1 MAFKL
6 PIPGGLKKDQ
16 KSVDKAGVPLKADA
30 KPGDSLSNLS
40 QSPLNKPAP
49 KPAAKSGGGFNL
61 FGLGK
66 QKPVAPKKALGPITT
81 TTAQTTS
88 QTTQQGPATN
98 SGFSST
104 ANKTQKIAA
113 AVAATKVT
121 KPKKVT
127 KGAFKLPI
135 IGDKPLINQLIVL
148 LVIAGIFVLLAIA
161 ATVYYQIKKD
171 HASTYTNITSQ
182 LQFHTQRL
190 AKSGGLAARG
200 DAVSFPQLQDSRDEF
215 QRYLDTLNNGGEA
228 FSTQV
233 PSARVSEELTSR
245 LEELT
250 KRFADS
256 SNAATSILAAKTDLT
271 DLSRNIAQVRSGAEE
286 LAALSQDLTGLMQQ
300 SGASPAQILKVNR
313 LTFYAE
319 RLGRGSAEIL
329 GSDIIDPE
337 VPFLMG
343 KDTNDFRELIKA
355 LESGSDALGI
365 TALRDGDTKARVAK
379 LREQFALF
387 EQNIQ
392 PILGNVQK
400 LVSARQSG
408 RALQQGS
415 EQLLGN
421 VEQMQQALAV
431 EKNSF
436 PLLLA
441 LLFGLLALA
450 TLALLAVVFLGDA
463 RRRAAES
470 EAENKRN
477 QEAILRLLNEMG
489 DLADGDLTIRAKVTE
504 DITGAIADS
513 MNYTIDELR
522 TLVTGVNNASNSVSV
537 RSQQAQAVSVQLL
550 DAAEKQSKEI
560 QNTTQ
565 DVLRVAETLTLVS
578 ASAEESSQVAMRS
591 LAAADKGRMAVQ
603 NSITG
608 MNDIREQIQET
619 SKRIKRLGE
628 SSQEIGE
635 IVELISDI
643 TEQTNVLALNA
654 AIQAASAGEA
664 GRGFSVVAEEV
675 QRLAERSGEATKQ
688 IGAIVKTI
696 QADTQDAV
704 AAMEKS
710 TTGVVEGAKLSDAA
724 GQALSEIDLVTKNLA
739 GLIQKISDDTQT
751 QATSAN
757 KVARNMQDILEI
769 NRQTSVG
776 TQQTA
781 TSIKDLADVASD
793 LKASVSGFKL

>member
-1 MAFKL
+1 MA
-6 PIPGGLKKDQ
+6 LKFPTSLTKRDKNSAVTGAQ
-16 KSVDKAGVPLKADA
+16 TGAADKSSSSIFGFLGRNKAD
-30 KPGDSLSNLS
+30 KS
-40 QSPLNKPAP
+40 SP
-49 KPAAKSGGGFNL
+49 
-61 FGLGK
+61 
-66 QKPVAPKKALGPITT
+66 
-81 TTAQTTS
+81 
-88 QTTQQGPATN
+88 PATGKI
-98 SGFSST
+98 SAGTGSAPST
-104 ANKTQKIAA
+104 AGFGQSGDQTRKIKAE
-113 AVAATKVT
+113 VAATKVT
-121 KPKKVT
+121 KGQKTQSNGRV
-127 KGAFKLPI
+127 FKLPF
-135 IGDKPLINQLIVL
+135 IGDRPAEKQLPILLIIAGFFGALTIGAIVL
-148 LVIAGIFVLLAIA
+148 DAINRSNLS
-161 ATVYYQIKKD
+161 V
-171 HASTYTNITSQ
+171 YTNITSQ

-190 AKSGGLAARG
+190 AKSAGLAARG
-200 DAVSFPQLQDSRDEF
+200 DPASFPQLQDSRDEF
-215 QRYLDTLNNGGEA
+215 ERYLKVLNEGTPSGEKTFDT
-228 FSTQV
+228 TV
-233 PSARVSEELTSR
+233 PTARISEELNSR

-250 KRFADS
+250 KRFGDS
-256 SNAATSILAAKTDLT
+256 AGAATAILSAKTDLA
-271 DLSRNIAQVRSGAEE
+271 DLSRNIAQVRAGAEE
-286 LAALSQDLTGLMQQ
+286 LAALAQDVTGLMQQ
-300 SGASPAQILKVNR
+300 SGAPPAQVLKVAR
-313 LTFYAE
+313 LTFLAE

-329 GSDIIDPE
+329 GADVIEAD
-337 VPFLMG
+337 VPFLMA
-343 KDTNDFRELIKA
+343 KDTNDFRELLKA
-355 LESGSDALGI
+355 LENGSESMGI
-365 TALRDGDTKARVAK
+365 TALRDGDAKAKASK
-379 LREQFALF
+379 LREQFNGF
-387 EQNIQ
+387 EKNVG

-415 EQLLGN
+415 E
-421 VEQMQQALAV
+421 
-431 EKNSF
+431 
-436 PLLLA
+436 
-441 LLFGLLALA
+441 
-450 TLALLAVVFLGDA
+450 ALLANVESLQIALAAEKKNTSLMLAILFGVLSLISLALIAATFLADA
-463 RRRAAES
+463 RKRAVGS

-522 TLVTGVNNASNSVSV
+522 TLVTGVNNASTQVSAK
-537 RSQQAQAVSVQLL
+537 SQQAQAVSVQLL
-550 DAAEKQSKEI
+550 DAAEKQSREI
-560 QNTTQ
+560 RDTTQ
-565 DVLRVAETLTLVS
+565 DVLGVAETLTKVS
-578 ASAEESSQVAMRS
+578 SNAEESSQVAMRS
-591 LAAADKGRMAVQ
+591 LAAADKGRLAVQ
-603 NSITG
+603 NSISG
-608 MNDIREQIQET
+608 MNDIRDQIQET

-724 GQALSEIDLVTKNLA
+724 GQALSEIDSVTKNLA
-739 GLIQKISDDTQT
+739 SLIQKISTDTQT
-751 QATSAN
+751 QAASAN

-769 NRQTSVG
+769 NRQTTVG

-781 TSIKDLADVASD
+781 SSIKELAEVASD

>member
-6 PIPGGLKKDQ
+6 PTPDLIKKT
-16 KSVDKAGVPLKADA
+16 DKAGVNPATVG
-30 KPGDSLSNLS
+30 KPGSAKSAPSKAAKKGGFSLAGLFGGGKKKPL
-40 QSPLNKPAP
+40 SPLTS
-49 KPAAKSGGGFNL
+49 SGKIF
-61 FGLGK
+61 
-66 QKPVAPKKALGPITT
+66 
-81 TTAQTTS
+81 TATPRGAQS
-88 QTTQQGPATN
+88 VQAGN
-98 SGFSST
+98 SGFGVT
-104 ANKTQKIAA
+104 GDQTQKIAA
-113 AVAATKVT
+113 AVAANKVT
-121 KPKKVT
+121 KIKKT
-127 KGAFKLPI
+127 GGGFKLPL
-135 IGDKPLINQLIVL
+135 IGDRPLEKQLPIL
-148 LVIAGIFVLLAIA
+148 LLIFGFFLLLAIA
-161 ATVYYQIKKD
+161 AAFLD
-171 HASTYTNITSQ
+171 ARNRSFNATYTNITSQ

-190 AKSGGLAARG
+190 AKSAGLAARG
-200 DAVSFPQLQDSRDEF
+200 DSVSFPQLQDSRDEF
-215 QRYLDTLNNGGEA
+215 QRYLGVLNEGGFA
-228 FSTQV
+228 FGVDV
-233 PSARVSEELTSR
+233 PKARSSEELTSR

-250 KRFADS
+250 KRYSDALNS
-256 SNAATSILAAKTDLT
+256 ATAILSAKTDLT
-271 DLSRNIAQVRSGAEE
+271 ELARNIAQVRSGAEE

-300 SGASPAQILKVNR
+300 AGSPPPQVLKVNR
-313 LTFYAE
+313 LTFLAE

-329 GSDIIDPE
+329 GADVIDPE

-355 LESGSDALGI
+355 LESGSEALGI
-365 TALRDGDTKARVAK
+365 SALRDGDSRARVTK
-379 LREQFALF
+379 LREQFTAF

-408 RALQQGS
+408 RAIQQGS
-415 EQLLGN
+415 EQLLST
-421 VEQMQQALAV
+421 VEQLQNAFAA
-431 EKNSF
+431 EKNNL
-436 PLLLA
+436 PLILA
-441 LLFGLLALA
+441 MVFGLLALL
-450 TLALLAVVFLGDA
+450 TLALLAAVFLGDA
-463 RRRAAES
+463 RRRAAAS

-522 TLVTGVNNASNSVSV
+522 ALVTGVNSASNSVSV
-537 RSQQAQAVSVQLL
+537 KSQQAQAVSVQLL

-560 QNTTQ
+560 QDTTQ
-565 DVLRVAETLTLVS
+565 AVLRVAETLTLVS
-578 ASAEESSQVAMRS
+578 ASAEESSTVAMRS

-603 NSITG
+603 NSISG

-675 QRLAERSGEATKQ
+675 QRLAERSAEATKQ

-710 TTGVVEGAKLSDAA
+710 TSGVVEGAKLSDAA
-724 GQALSEIDLVTKNLA
+724 GQALTEIDSVTKNLA
-739 GLIQKISDDTQT
+739 QLIQRISADTQT
-751 QATSAN
+751 QAASAS

-769 NRQTSVG
+769 NRQTTTG

-781 TSIKDLADVASD
+781 SSIKELADVASD

>member
-6 PIPGGLKKDQ
+6 PTPDLLKKND
-16 KSVDKAGVPLKADA
+16 KSGAGPAASGKAG
-30 KPGDSLSNLS
+30 S
-40 QSPLNKPAP
+40 NKPA
-49 KPAAKSGGGFNL
+49 KKGGFSFAGL
-61 FGLGK
+61 FGGK
-66 QKPVAPKKALGPITT
+66 KKQLSPLTSSGKAMPVGSRGTPS
-81 TTAQTTS
+81 AQAAS
-88 QTTQQGPATN
+88 
-98 SGFSST
+98 SGFGVT
-104 ANKTQKIAA
+104 GDQTQKIAA
-113 AVAATKVT
+113 AVAANKVT
-121 KPKKVT
+121 KTKKT
-127 KGAFKLPI
+127 SGGFRLPI
-135 IGDKPLINQLIVL
+135 IGNRPLEKQLPIL
-148 LVIAGIFVLLAIA
+148 LFIFSFFLLLAIA
-161 ATVYYQIKKD
+161 ATFLD
-171 HASTYTNITSQ
+171 ARNRSFNATYTNITSQ

-190 AKSGGLAARG
+190 AKAAGLAARG
-200 DAVSFPQLQDSRDEF
+200 DSVSFPQLQDSRDEF
-215 QRYLDTLNNGGEA
+215 QRYLGVLNVGGFA
-228 FSTQV
+228 FSVDV
-233 PSARVSEELTSR
+233 PNARSSEELTSR

-250 KRFADS
+250 KRFADAGNS
-256 SNAATSILAAKTDLT
+256 ATAILSAKTDLT
-271 DLSRNIAQVRSGAEE
+271 ELARNIAQVRSGAEE

-300 SGASPAQILKVNR
+300 AGSPPPQVLKVNR
-313 LTFYAE
+313 LTFLAE

-329 GSDIIDPE
+329 GADVIDPE

-355 LESGSDALGI
+355 LESGSEALGI
-365 TALRDGDTKARVAK
+365 TALRDGDSKARVIK
-379 LREQFALF
+379 LREQFTAF

-408 RALQQGS
+408 RAIQQGS
-415 EQLLGN
+415 EQLLST
-421 VEQMQQALAV
+421 VEQLQNAFAA
-431 EKNSF
+431 EKNNL
-436 PLLLA
+436 PLILA
-441 LLFGLLALA
+441 MVFGLLALL
-450 TLALLAVVFLGDA
+450 TLAALAAVFLGDA
-463 RRRAAES
+463 RRRAAAS

-522 TLVTGVNNASNSVSV
+522 ALVTGVNSASNSVSV
-537 RSQQAQAVSVQLL
+537 KSQQAQAVSVQLL

-560 QNTTQ
+560 QDTTQ

-578 ASAEESSQVAMRS
+578 ASAEESSTVAMRS

-603 NSITG
+603 NSISG

-675 QRLAERSGEATKQ
+675 QRLAERSAEATKQ

-710 TTGVVEGAKLSDAA
+710 TSGVVEGAKLSDAA
-724 GQALSEIDLVTKNLA
+724 GQALTEIDSVTKNLA
-739 GLIQKISDDTQT
+739 QLIQKISADTQT
-751 QATSAN
+751 QAASAG

-769 NRQTSVG
+769 NRQTTTG

-781 TSIKDLADVASD
+781 SSIKELADVASD

>member
-1 MAFKL
+1 MFGFLSGKKSSATQKSASTAGQSTSAGGTTGDHSRKIKAEVAANKIAKARKERGSFKL
-6 PIPGGLKKDQ
+6 PLI
-16 KSVDKAGVPLKADA
+16 
-30 KPGDSLSNLS
+30 GDR
-40 QSPLNKPAP
+40 
-49 KPAAKSGGGFNL
+49 
-61 FGLGK
+61 
-66 QKPVAPKKALGPITT
+66 PVE
-81 TTAQTTS
+81 
-88 QTTQQGPATN
+88 QQ
-98 SGFSST
+98 
-104 ANKTQKIAA
+104 
-113 AVAATKVT
+113 
-121 KPKKVT
+121 
-127 KGAFKLPI
+127 LPI
-135 IGDKPLINQLIVL
+135 LLIIAGFFGALTIGAIVL
-148 LVIAGIFVLLAIA
+148 DGINRSNV
-161 ATVYYQIKKD
+161 
-171 HASTYTNITSQ
+171 STYTNVTSQ

-190 AKSGGLAARG
+190 AKSAGLAARG
-200 DAVSFPQLQDSRDEF
+200 DAISFPQLQDSRDEF
-215 QRYLDTLNNGGEA
+215 QRYLDVLNKGGEA
-228 FSTQV
+228 FGANV
-233 PSARVSEELTSR
+233 PSAQVSEELTSR
-245 LEELT
+245 LNELT
-250 KRFADS
+250 KRFVDGSAS
-256 SNAATSILAAKTDLT
+256 ATAILAAKNDLV
-271 DLSRNIAQVRSGAEE
+271 DLSRNIAQVRAGAEE

-300 SGASPAQILKVNR
+300 SGAPPAQVLKINR
-313 LTFYAE
+313 LTFLAE

-329 GSDIIDPE
+329 GAEIIDPE

-343 KDTNDFRELIKA
+343 KDTNDFRELLKA
-355 LESGSDALGI
+355 LESGSDTLGI
-365 TALRDGDTKARVAK
+365 AALREGDAKAKAGK
-379 LREQFALF
+379 LREQFTAF
-387 EQNIQ
+387 EQNIG

-421 VEQMQQALAV
+421 VEQVQTALAV
-431 EKNSF
+431 EKQNT
-436 PLLLA
+436 PLILAIVCGLISLLFLA
-441 LLFGLLALA
+441 LIAF
-450 TLALLAVVFLGDA
+450 VFLADA
-463 RRRAAES
+463 RRRASDS

-522 TLVTGVNNASNSVSV
+522 TLVTGVNNASTQVSV
-537 RSQQAQAVSVQLL
+537 KSQQAQAVSVQLL

-560 QNTTQ
+560 QDTTSE
-565 DVLRVAETLTLVS
+565 VLVVAETLTKVS
-578 ASAEESSQVAMRS
+578 SNAEESSQVAMRS
-591 LAAADKGRMAVQ
+591 LAAADKGRLAVQ
-603 NSITG
+603 NSISG
-608 MNDIREQIQET
+608 MNDIRDQIQET

-724 GQALSEIDLVTKNLA
+724 GQALSEIDSVTKNLA
-739 GLIQKISDDTQT
+739 SLIQKISTDTQT
-751 QATSAN
+751 QAASAN

-769 NRQTSVG
+769 NRQTTVG

-781 TSIKDLADVASD
+781 SSIKELAEVASD